1 MSNQQNTS
9 QTKISPKLMF
19 VLGLVSAVAIVSLIG
34 FIVLLARGGK
44 IKIDDTAGDQQPN
57 QAQEEPKE
65 IVLKDIT
72 KEDHIRGTI
81 DAPVKIVEYS
91 DLLCPFCQRHHA
103 TMKQLKEDYGDK
115 IAWVYR
121 HFPLPSLHPTAPKM
135 AEGAECAAELNGEDG
150 FWALADKISEG
161 NVSLETLADAAVAIG
176 LDKDKFQECLD
187 SGKYADKIQAAAQD
201 SLITAQSV
209 DPRVGT
215 PLNII
220 LGPDD
225 QKIPLAGAYP
235 IEAFKEA
242 IDAMLAQ

>member
-1 MSNQQNTS
+1 MSDQQNAS
-9 QTKISPKLMF
+9 QPKTSPKLMF
-19 VLGLVSAVAIVSLIG
+19 VLGLVSAVAIVSLG
-34 FIVLLARGGK
+34 LVVLFALGK
-44 IKIDDTAGDQQPN
+44 IKTGEIAGDQEPT
-57 QAQEEPKE
+57 QEQEPPAE
-65 IVLKDIT
+65 IILKDIT
-72 KEDHIRGTI
+72 KQDHIRGNI

-91 DLLCPFCQRHHA
+91 DLLCPYCQMHHA

-135 AEGAECAAELNGEDG
+135 AEGTECAAELGGNDG

-161 NVSLETLADAAVAIG
+161 SVSLETLADAAGAIG

-201 SLITAQSV
+201 SIITAQSV

-225 QKIPLAGAYP
+225 QKTPLAGAYP
-235 IEAFKEA
+235 IEAFKEV
-242 IDAMLAQ
+242 IDATLAQ